1 VYFLDTLVLF
11 PVKIKYNY
19 PMTPSGFLVMGVSG
33 SGKTTLAKALA
44 DHLQWDFFD
53 ADDFHPP
60 ANVAKMTA
68 GIPLDDLDRT
78 PWLAA
83 LHDRL
88 LFTLRAYRHPV
99 LACSA
104 LREKYRT
111 QLLDGLE
118 GIVII
123 HLAGSY
129 DLIRSR
135 MDGRTGHYMKPEM
148 LKSQFDALEEP
159 RDAFVVD
166 VSMPLDQAL
175 DMILQACF

>member
-1 VYFLDTLVLF
+1 
-11 PVKIKYNY
+11 
-19 PMTPSGFLVMGVSG
+19 MTPSGFLIMGVSG

-44 DHLQWDFFD
+44 DHLQWDFID

-60 ANVAKMTA
+60 ANLAKMTA
-68 GIPLDDLDRT
+68 GIPLDDSDRT

-83 LHDRL
+83 LHDQL
-88 LFTLRAYRHPV
+88 TSTLKADRHPV

-104 LREKYRT
+104 LKEKYRT
-111 QLLDGLE
+111 QLLDGLD

-135 MDGRTGHYMKPEM
+135 MDGRAGHYMKPEM

-159 RDAFVVD
+159 QTAFVVD
-166 VSMPLDQAL
+166 VSIPLDRAL
-175 DMILQACF
+175 DMILQAYF

>member
-1 VYFLDTLVLF
+1 
-11 PVKIKYNY
+11 
-19 PMTPSGFLVMGVSG
+19 MTPSGFLIMGVSG

-44 DHLQWDFFD
+44 DHLHWSFFD

-60 ANVAKMTA
+60 QNIAKMTA
-68 GIPLDDLDRT
+68 GIPLDDSDRM

-83 LHDRL
+83 LHDWL
-88 LFTLRAYRHPV
+88 LSTLKADRHPV

-104 LREKYRT
+104 LREKYRS
-111 QLLDGLE
+111 QLLDGLG

-135 MDGRTGHYMKPEM
+135 MDGRAGHYMKPEM

-175 DMILQACF
+175 ATILMTYF